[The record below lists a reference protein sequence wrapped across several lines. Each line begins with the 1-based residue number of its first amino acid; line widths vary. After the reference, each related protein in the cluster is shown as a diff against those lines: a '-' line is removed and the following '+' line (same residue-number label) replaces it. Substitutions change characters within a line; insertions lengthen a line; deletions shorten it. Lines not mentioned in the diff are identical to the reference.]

1 MFPVDFCCYSIKGNF
16 SRTALIT
23 IQTVQLDL
31 FQRTPYTENKVH
43 FEVIFKHYKTILQLL
58 LVNCAISINS
68 FEWEIWQ
75 MFFIYFSI
83 LRGFKVNL
91 KSQKCCQQRNIHQR
105 KNQ

>member
-1 MFPVDFCCYSIKGNF
+1 MSSKFLMLQLKSEFQQDNIS
-16 SRTALIT
+16 

-31 FQRTPYTENKVH
+31 FQGILYTEYKVH
-43 FEVIFKHYKTILQLL
+43 FKIIFKQYKRILQLL
-58 LVNCAISINS
+58 LVKWAISINS

-91 KSQKCCQQRNIHQR
+91 KL
-105 KNQ
+105 